1 MPQRLSGTAR
11 RFALIALAACS
22 TAPAYAAPGDM
33 YVTSDASNT
42 TRQYNGTT
50 GAFQTVFKTAF
61 AASGNLGIHFGA
73 TNNRVLIGHW
83 GGGVE
88 EFNATTGAYIK
99 TYNAAGGT
107 QWAGLYAP
115 TGGVYVGD
123 WSTGDVREYDST
135 TGAFIR
141 VVCPVLG
148 PADMRIVGNR
158 LYIADYLGQ
167 TVKVVH
173 AVSGAPLGG
182 FSVPAVAR
190 PNDIALLNGEIL
202 VTCMPNV
209 VLRYDATTFIPLG
222 GFNSPGWVNPHG
234 IEISPNDGNIYVVEG
249 GAGEVHV
256 FDPSTFVELNPAWIT
271 PPPGD
276 KIVDLDFR
284 PQAPTPA
291 LQPSWGA
298 VKRRYR

>member
-99 TYNAAGGT
+99 T
-107 QWAGLYAP
+107 
-115 TGGVYVGD
+115 
-123 WSTGDVREYDST
+123 
-135 TGAFIR
+135 
-141 VVCPVLG
+141 
-148 PADMRIVGNR
+148 
-158 LYIADYLGQ
+158 
-167 TVKVVH
+167 
-173 AVSGAPLGG
+173 
-182 FSVPAVAR
+182 
-190 PNDIALLNGEIL
+190 
-202 VTCMPNV
+202 
-209 VLRYDATTFIPLG
+209 
-222 GFNSPGWVNPHG
+222 
-234 IEISPNDGNIYVVEG
+234 
-249 GAGEVHV
+249 
-256 FDPSTFVELNPAWIT
+256 
-271 PPPGD
+271 
-276 KIVDLDFR
+276 
-284 PQAPTPA
+284 
-291 LQPSWGA
+291 
-298 VKRRYR
+298 